1 MNIFTS
7 FLVGPFGEAFSI
19 MAEYRFLPKPENFKE
34 FTEEMYEAYYNKMG
48 MPAERMFQMNPGQY
62 YKGSEILTVSKTE
75 MEEILK
81 AKLFID
87 NATLNNQS
95 LKGASDE
102 ERLSYFMSQFTFL
115 FPDQKTEEK

>member
-1 MNIFTS
+1 
-7 FLVGPFGEAFSI
+7 